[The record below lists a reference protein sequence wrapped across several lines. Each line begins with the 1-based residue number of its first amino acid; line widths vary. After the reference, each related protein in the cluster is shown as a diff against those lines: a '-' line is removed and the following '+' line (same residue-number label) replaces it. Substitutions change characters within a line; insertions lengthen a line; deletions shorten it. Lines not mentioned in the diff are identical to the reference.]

1 MEKLYSYRH
10 LIYLL
15 LLPVLTVPVAS
26 AQSAKSLYN
35 PKPADNDIE
44 LPLPDGQVMVFR
56 KVRVPGKSFW
66 GDLNRLVQLG
76 DASGGMFEGL
86 QRIQVSGS
94 FPGKEDWYYYIG
106 KYEVTLGQYI
116 AVMGADRLLQISNDP
131 KVKKLPTLKGKA
143 LKKMLRQPLVFIP
156 YSEYQGFIEAY
167 NQWLFDPEH
176 AGRLKLLPKNA
187 GVPGFVRL
195 PTEIEWENAA
205 RGGDIARAKKTY
217 SNPQPYP
224 SGKANKYAWH
234 LGNAK
239 HKLRTIGL
247 RKPNP
252 LGIHDMLGNAQEI
265 VDGRFLPE
273 IWQGQPGGVPVR
285 GGSVSTPAQELRSS
299 LRSELDAWSW
309 NPDTGQM
316 KPRASFNTGMRLAIG
331 SNVVSNPQQKN
342 TLMKEY
348 EGYLSQL
355 RRKTPVGQTLSNLVA
370 QAGQSLTRMD
380 PIMKRLM
387 EQHPDLKSDLAAI
400 QHYLDKAH
408 AQLDSAQ
415 KASARSLAQDA
426 ARNGVNYSIYLSRE
440 KKLLSALDKVKQLLE
455 ISTRYQK
462 NVDSVQHQLQETQ
475 QSARDQFAG
484 YIEKLTRLG
493 EYDQPYIQQAFT
505 DLKANKVSGREAKVL
520 ELLAEQVKNYRKNR
534 RSDEASWRQSFVKT
548 FDEYQD

>member
-10 LIYLL
+10 ISYLL
-15 LLPVLTVPVAS
+15 LLLVLAVPVAL
-26 AQSAKSLYN
+26 AKPQKSLYN

-44 LPLPDGQVMVFR
+44 LPMPDGAVMVFR
-56 KVRVPGKSFW
+56 KVQVPGKSFW
-66 GDLNRLVQLG
+66 GDLKRLVQLG

-86 QRIQVSGS
+86 QRLQVSGS
-94 FPGKEDWYYYIG
+94 FPGKDDWAYYIG
-106 KYEVTLGQYI
+106 KYEVTVGQYI
-116 AVMGADRLLQISNDP
+116 AVMGQDRLLQVSSDP
-131 KVKKLPTLKGKA
+131 KVKTLPTLKDKA
-143 LKKMLRQPLVFIP
+143 LKKMLRKPLVFIP
-156 YSEYQGFIEAY
+156 YREYIAFIDAY
-167 NQWLFDPEH
+167 NQWLFDPQHPE
-176 AGRLKLLPKNA
+176 RVKQLPTNA
-187 GVPGFVRL
+187 DVPGFLRL

-205 RGGDIARAKKTY
+205 RGGDVAKQSKTF
-217 SNPQPYP
+217 SNPQPFP
-224 SGKANKYAWH
+224 PGKANKYAWH

-239 HKLRTIGL
+239 HKLRSIGL
-247 RKPNP
+247 RKPNL

-273 IWQGQPGGVPVR
+273 IWQGQPGGIPVR

-309 NPDTGQM
+309 NPDKKQM
-316 KPRASFNTGMRLAIG
+316 QPRASFNTGMRLAIG

-370 QAGQSLTRMD
+370 QAGQSLTSMD

-440 KKLLSALDKVKQLLE
+440 KKLQNALEKVKQLLE

-462 NVDSVQHQLQETQ
+462 NVDSVQHQLDETQ
-475 QSARDQFAG
+475 QSAKDQFAG
-484 YIEKLTRLG
+484 YVEKLTQLG
-493 EYDQPYIQQAFT
+493 EYDKPYITQAFA
-505 DLKANKVSGREAKVL
+505 DLKANKLSGREAKVL
-520 ELLAEQVKNYRKNR
+520 ELLAKQVASYRKSR
-534 RSDEASWRQSFVKT
+534 RSDESSWRQSFVKT
-548 FDEYQD
+548 FDQYQD

>member
-1 MEKLYSYRH
+1 MEKLYLYRNVSC
-10 LIYLL
+10 LVLL
-15 LLPVLTVPVAS
+15 FVLFMPVAV
-26 AQSAKSLYN
+26 AKPQKSLYN

-44 LPLPDGQVMVFR
+44 LPLPDGEVMVFR
-56 KVRVPGKSFW
+56 KIRVPGKSFW

-76 DASGGMFEGL
+76 DAAGGMFEGL
-86 QRIQVSGS
+86 QRLQVSGS
-94 FPGKEDWYYYIG
+94 FPDKEDWYYFIG

-116 AVMGADRLLQISNDP
+116 AVMGMERLLQVSADP
-131 KVKKLPTLKGKA
+131 KVKNLPALKDKA
-143 LKKMLRQPLVFIP
+143 LRKMLRKPLVFIP
-156 YSEYQGFIEAY
+156 FREYQAFIETY

-176 AGRLKLLPKNA
+176 PQRLQPLPKNA

-195 PTEIEWENAA
+195 PTEIEWENAS
-205 RGGDIARAKKTY
+205 RGGEVARRKKTY
-217 SNPQPYP
+217 SNPQPFP
-224 SGKANKYAWH
+224 AGKANKYAWH

-239 HKLRTIGL
+239 HKLRPIGL
-247 RKPNP
+247 RKPNS

-273 IWQGQPGGVPVR
+273 IWQGQPGGIPVR

-309 NPDTGQM
+309 NPDKAQM
-316 KPRASFNTGMRLAIG
+316 TPRASFNTGMRLAIG

-342 TLMKEY
+342 TLMREY
-348 EGYLSQL
+348 QDYLSQL

-370 QAGQSLTRMD
+370 QAGQSLTSMD

-440 KKLLSALDKVKQLLE
+440 KKLQSALDKVKQLLE

-475 QSARDQFAG
+475 QSAKDQFAG
-484 YIEKLTRLG
+484 YIEKLTQLG
-493 EYDQPYIQQAFT
+493 EYDQPYIKQAFA

-520 ELLAEQVKNYRKNR
+520 ELLAQQVENYRKNR
-534 RSDEASWRQSFVKT
+534 RSDETSWRQSFVKT
-548 FDEYQD
+548 FDEYKD